1 MAPIVVIG
9 SGLAAYSVIREL
21 RKLERDLPLTLVTRD
36 SGDYYSKPMLSNA
49 LAQGKD
55 AAGLVST
62 QAAEMAAQWNFTLH
76 NRCQVDAIDT
86 VGKRVSTSQGELAYS
101 RLVLALGADPIR
113 LPLQGA
119 AADAVMAVNDI
130 DDYAR
135 LHQAMRDV
143 RHITILGGGLIGCE
157 FANDWAAAGYGVSVI
172 DPGTYPLASLM
183 PERAGRQLLAPL
195 AQLGVDWRFG
205 RAVSQVEH
213 APEGYRLT
221 LTDGEH
227 LHTGLVLSAV
237 GLRPR
242 TALAQ
247 AAGLAVGRGIQV
259 DAAWRS
265 SVADIHA
272 LGDCAELDGR
282 VLPFVQPI
290 LHAARALA
298 QTLCGR
304 ETRVDLPAMPVVVKT
319 PAHPVAILPVAR
331 EARGVWRQ
339 LEDGGGVK
347 MGFFDAEDVLRGFA
361 LTGRH
366 ASARVEMMRYVGQR
380 LPAAVT

>member
-1 MAPIVVIG
+1 MAPVVVIG

-21 RKLERDLPLTLVTRD
+21 RKLERDLPLTLVTCD
-36 SGDYYSKPMLSNA
+36 NGDYYSKPMLSNA

-55 AAGLVST
+55 AAGLVLT
-62 QAAEMAAQWNFTLH
+62 PAAEMAAQWNFTL
-76 NRCQVDAIDT
+76 RKQCRVEAIDT
-86 VGKRVSTSQGELAYS
+86 VGKRISTTQGELAYS

-113 LPLQGA
+113 LPLLGDA
-119 AADAVMAVNDI
+119 AEAVMSVNDI

-135 LHQAMRDV
+135 LHQAMRGV

-157 FANDWAAAGYGVSVI
+157 FANDWAAAGYAVSVI
-172 DPGTYPLASLM
+172 DSGAYPLASLM
-183 PERAGRQLLAPL
+183 PERAGAQLLAPL

-205 RAVSQVEH
+205 RAVSQIEH
-213 APEGYRLT
+213 APAGYRLT
-221 LTDGEH
+221 LTDGSH

-242 TALAQ
+242 IALAQ

-265 SVADIHA
+265 SVADVYA
-272 LGDCAELDGR
+272 LGDCAELQGR

-304 ETRVDLPAMPVVVKT
+304 EMRVDLPAMPVVVKT
-319 PAHPVAILPVAR
+319 PAHPLVTMPVAR
-331 EARGVWRQ
+331 EVHGAWRV
-339 LEDGGGVK
+339 LEDDGGVK
-347 MGFFDAEDVLRGFA
+347 MGFFDADDVLRGFV
-361 LTGRH
+361 LSGRH
-366 ASARVEMMRYVGQR
+366 ASARVEMTRHVGQR
-380 LPAAVT
+380 LPSAVT